1 MVTKKILS
9 TLAALIVM
17 LLLLPSLVLAQETP
31 ITAAEIAGYWVGDFY
46 RGDGEG
52 DNLIEGAFHL
62 EMNEDGTGIFE
73 SFSLYN
79 NNIPVNYSNG
89 NISGSQVQEGE
100 RRYLD
105 YNHELVFI
113 PYKYYVTVNLTVS
126 RYEGEIIM
134 EGKYTSVNVLD
145 DEDGIPYEWSLKTTR
160 KEETVATKEP
170 TEEGPFGEDDIPV
183 LIDPTS
189 EATQTPAPTPS
200 PTPRRRWPFQTE
212 ETPQPSIVRFG
223 DLYGEVNVRPNDED
237 DDAYIF
243 AELSTPLHHND
254 RIRTLTRSG
263 AILSFSD
270 MSTFVM
276 KEDTII
282 VLDIANEYES
292 KIKLVAGNVW
302 TNLKKM
308 WSDGSMEIEMSQ
320 AVCGI
325 KATTLIIE
333 ETDNVSTLKV
343 LEGEVEFT
351 SKATGEV
358 EYVGGGQMISA
369 DKDGLGEIEPFD
381 IEEEMKGWHETARQ
395 ITAAEINKNS
405 VIRIVFVIIGVALA
419 LGAIIL
425 LIIVVS
431 RRVRNRNRYPISST
445 LPYYVPNHCNRC
457 GNSLSPDNKFCP
469 ACGAPRPA
477 SYNVPLHCSRCGN
490 TLSPDS
496 KFCPA
501 CGAPVQITASNS
513 YR

>member
-1 MVTKKILS
+1 MVSRTILFKLS
-9 TLAALIVM
+9 ALIVM
-17 LLLLPSLVLAQETP
+17 LLLLPSLALAQETP
-31 ITAAEIAGYWVGDFY
+31 ITATEIAGYWVGDFY

-52 DNLIEGAFHL
+52 DNLIEDAFYL
-62 EMNEDGTGIFE
+62 EMNEDGTGIFDGFLYG
-73 SFSLYN
+73 SF
-79 NNIPVNYSNG
+79 PVSYANG
-89 NISGSQVQEGE
+89 IISGSEVHEE
-100 RRYLD
+100 EVVHYD
-105 YNHELVFI
+105 YNHEPVFRH
-113 PYKYYVTVNLTVS
+113 YKQYVTVNLTVS

-134 EGKYTSVNVLD
+134 VGKVTSIDVLD
-145 DEDGIPYEWSLKTTR
+145 DEDGIPYEWSLKTKG

-170 TEEGPFGEDDIPV
+170 TEEGLFGEDDIPV

-189 EATQTPAPTPS
+189 EATETPSPTPS
-200 PTPRRRWPFQTE
+200 PTPRWRWPFQTE

-223 DLYGEVNVRPNDED
+223 DLWGEVNVRPNDED

-254 RIRTLTRSG
+254 RIKTWTRSG

-270 MSTFVM
+270 MSSFIM

-282 VLDIANEYES
+282 VLDIANEHES

-302 TNLKKM
+302 TNLKKL
-308 WSDGSMEIEMSQ
+308 WSDGSMEIEMGQ

-333 ETDNVSTLKV
+333 ETGNVSTLKV

-358 EYVGGGQMISA
+358 EYIGGGQMISA

-381 IEEEMKGWHETARQ
+381 IEEEMKGWHETAQQ

-405 VIRIVFVIIGVALA
+405 VIRIVYVIIGVALA

-431 RRVRNRNRYPISST
+431 RHGQRHIM
-445 LPYYVPNHCNRC
+445 
-457 GNSLSPDNKFCP
+457 SP
-469 ACGAPRPA
+469 A
-477 SYNVPLHCSRCGN
+477 L
-490 TLSPDS
+490 
-496 KFCPA
+496 
-501 CGAPVQITASNS
+501 
-513 YR
+513 